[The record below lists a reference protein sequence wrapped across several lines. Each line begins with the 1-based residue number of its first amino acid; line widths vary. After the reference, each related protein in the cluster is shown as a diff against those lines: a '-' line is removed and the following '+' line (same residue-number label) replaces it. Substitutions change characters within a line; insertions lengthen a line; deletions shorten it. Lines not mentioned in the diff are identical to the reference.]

1 MVHDIQTLE
10 QDKISPGMNP
20 GPPATTSKTRMN
32 CQSVGR
38 YHNDYLAANQCRSS
52 GHSKKL
58 TQCFM
63 KALCFPLIA
72 CSMLVCCD
80 TNKTSSTQMDPFFA
94 NSFFAERHQNRQQ
107 TTISDGY
114 ERNLP
119 EITADRNPSDELF
132 LKTVDYF
139 LNRIDEMHGN
149 YSVSDLILVGLVARA
164 QGAVYLDIFSHHY
177 DNPTEMKRA
186 LGPGVDNEA
195 CVKQLEN
202 LVQRTRRQE
211 IEKYRSKDLNLFQLF
226 DTWGRVPA
234 GVLLG
239 YGFFEGAYNECLK
252 LKIKVSSSDK
262 DQPSGGSVQT
272 RYCVL
277 TTKHKDWPRLD
288 KHDLYNM
295 KMGICIPKTCDSS
308 NYKNKY
314 DLIMRLAQN
323 TLRPFEVGEIKF
335 NGLYCLPD
343 EDSPM
348 RSILHNPKS
357 FLVLVALCLWLS
369 TLLFATWKHH
379 QLSTTTSQ
387 NNHGSD
393 KHFGLTNMQI
403 DRRRSSVQTEGLD
416 KLQNNSSKNNKPN
429 QQGRSLNAIKI
440 YELLSITNNL
450 ARLFD
455 TSKESSLMKAGERLK
470 EGTSL
475 TGGKENGNEQDH
487 YHQETGATTA
497 TVTTNNGF
505 AHDTNTTTSNHRS
518 QPSLSSNEALQ
529 GQSRTERQAP
539 SCVDLRCVEGV
550 KVMGTTYV
558 IIGHTM
564 MCISTIALNSREVVE
579 KASVSFVLVN
589 LVAPFT
595 VNCFFVITG
604 ILTCYLIFKQQQTYS
619 FITSPGKWLAFIVY
633 RYLRIMPMY
642 AIVVLY
648 CKYLAKFINSGP
660 LWDYG
665 TSSLGQRKICEQ
677 ESWWW
682 TLTFTANFLRPF
694 QHCIPSAW
702 YLPNDFQFFLVTPIF
717 LAALFKR
724 PLIGRCIILASI
736 VASIVANFYNIYGS
750 DVDDLRPIAS
760 FEPHG
765 FKTYVSHFS
774 SNYTNPQYRIPAYLI
789 GLLLGHQLY
798 QYDVAASEKRLQS
811 SSSGEEAEASAS
823 SSKGEPGATS
833 SGWSAGLERYAT
845 SFSALLIL
853 ISFMTSAIGSNIS
866 FTKWAAKFLVALMMP
881 IFHVQF
887 SLAVGIYLYI
897 ATTGRGSQ
905 TINKFLSAP
914 QWKPLAR
921 LSLCVLL
928 VNIETINYIVQG
940 SPYMHAVTPSIHIAL
955 NCLCILATYLVAT
968 ILCVLFEAP
977 IRGAL
982 NIILTL
988 AIKKAVSAS
997 KKSRP
1002 INGAPHKEKIF

>member
-1 MVHDIQTLE
+1 MDRQQV
-10 QDKISPGMNP
+10 K
-20 GPPATTSKTRMN
+20 
-32 CQSVGR
+32 R
-38 YHNDYLAANQCRSS
+38 YCRDGTVNQCRFS
-52 GHSKKL
+52 GPNSQKRARSL
-58 TQCFM
+58 TL
-63 KALCFPLIA
+63 ALSCLLIA
-72 CSMLVCCD
+72 SIPVH
-80 TNKTSSTQMDPFFA
+80 KGEEKGSEQIDPVLA
-94 NSFFAERHQNRQQ
+94 SSFFAKSHQNKQQQQQLLDTRSDRVQYLMANESKTEIVELIKERHE
-107 TTISDGY
+107 S
-114 ERNLP
+114 ELP
-119 EITADRNPSDELF
+119 EQTSDHNPNDEIF
-132 LKTVDYF
+132 LKAVDNF
-139 LNRIDEMHGN
+139 FNHKDEMDGV
-149 YSVSDLILVGLVARA
+149 YSVSDLGLMALIARG
-164 QGAVYLDIFSHHY
+164 QAVVYADLYTHDY
-177 DNPTEMKRA
+177 DNPIEMRRA
-186 LGPGVDNEA
+186 YGGGVDNAA
-195 CVKQLEN
+195 CIRQLEH

-211 IEKYRSKDLNLFQLF
+211 IERYDSKDLNLFQLF
-226 DTWGRVPA
+226 DTWGRTPA
-234 GVLLG
+234 GLLLG
-239 YGFFEGAYNECLK
+239 NVFFEGMHDECLRM
-252 LKIKVSSSDK
+252 KIKISSD
-262 DQPSGGSVQT
+262 DEDEPNGSVPT

-277 TTKHKDWPRLD
+277 TVKHNDWPRLD
-288 KHDLYNM
+288 EHDLFSL
-295 KMGICIPKTCDSS
+295 KAGICIPKTCDSS

-702 YLPNDFQFFLVTPIF
+702 YLPNDFQFFLVTPIY
-717 LAALFKR
+717 LAVLFKR